1 MNNPLKNIQPFGQS
15 IWLDYIRRSFT
26 ANGGL
31 KKMIDEDGLRGVTSN
46 PAIFEEAIARSD
58 DYWETIR
65 PLAQSGQ
72 SSEEIFLALAVEDV
86 QQAADL
92 FKGVY
97 ESTNA
102 LDGYVSLEVSPS
114 LALNTEGTLTE
125 ARSSWKV
132 LNRPNVMI
140 KVPGTTEGLP
150 AIEGLISDGINVNV
164 TLLFGLERYRQVA
177 EAYIAGL
184 EKRAQRGEPLDRVAS
199 VASFFLSRID
209 SLVDPMLEK
218 VMAAGG
224 PKADLAKTLR
234 GQVAV
239 DSAKK
244 AYQIYQEVFGTD
256 RFKALAAKGAK
267 PQRLLWAS
275 TSTKNKDY
283 SDVKYVEA
291 LIGPDTVNTVPM
303 ETLDAYRDHGK
314 PANRLQ
320 DDMAGAVQRLGQLK
334 EVGID
339 LDAVTKQLEEEGIQ
353 KFIKPFNSLMAVLE
367 EKRKEGAVAV

>member
-1 MNNPLKNIQPFGQS
+1 
-15 IWLDYIRRSFT
+15 
-26 ANGGL
+26 
-31 KKMIDEDGLRGVTSN
+31 MIDEDGLRGVTSN
-46 PAIFEEAIARSD
+46 PAIFEEAIARSN
-58 DYWETIR
+58 DYWDTIR
-65 PLAQSGQ
+65 TLAQSGK
-72 SSEEIFLALAVEDV
+72 SSEEIFLAIAVEDV

-97 ESTNA
+97 ESTDA

-114 LALNTEGTLTE
+114 LALNTEGTLVE
-125 ARSSWKV
+125 ARSSWKL

-140 KVPGTTEGLP
+140 KVPGTVEGLP
-150 AIEGLISDGINVNV
+150 VIEELTSEGINVNV
-164 TLLFGLERYRQVA
+164 TLLFGLDRYRAVA
-177 EAYIAGL
+177 EAYVAGL
-184 EKRAQRGEPLDRVAS
+184 EKRAQRGEPLARIAS

-209 SLVDPMLEK
+209 SLTDPMLEK
-218 VMAAGG
+218 VIAAGG
-224 PKADLAKTLR
+224 PKAELARTML
-234 GQVAV
+234 GQVAI

-244 AYQIYQEVFGTD
+244 AYQIYQEVFSSE

-275 TSTKNKDY
+275 TSTKNKAY
-283 SDVKYVEA
+283 SVVKYVEA

-303 ETLDAYRDHGK
+303 ETLHAYRDQGN
-314 PANRLQ
+314 PASRLEEG
-320 DDMAGAVQRLGQLK
+320 MGEAVQRLAQLK

-353 KFIKPFNSLMAVLE
+353 KFIKPFDSLMNVLE

>member
-1 MNNPLKNIQPFGQS
+1 MNNPLKNIQQFGQS

-26 ANGGL
+26 ATGGL

-58 DYWETIR
+58 DYWDTIR
-65 PLAQSGQ
+65 TLAQSGK
-72 SSEEIFLALAVEDV
+72 SSEEIFLAIAVEDV

-97 ESTNA
+97 ESTDA

-125 ARSSWKV
+125 ARSSWKL

-140 KVPGTTEGLP
+140 KVPGTVEGLP

-164 TLLFGLERYRQVA
+164 TLLFGLDRYRAVA
-177 EAYIAGL
+177 EAYVAGL
-184 EKRAQRGEPLDRVAS
+184 EKRAQRGEPLDRIAS

-209 SLVDPMLEK
+209 SLTDPMLEK
-218 VMAAGG
+218 VIAAGG
-224 PKADLAKTLR
+224 PKAELARTLL

-244 AYQIYQEVFGTD
+244 AYQIYEEVFSSE
-256 RFKALAAKGAK
+256 RFKALVAKGAK

-275 TSTKNKDY
+275 TSTKNKAY

-303 ETLDAYRDHGK
+303 ETLNAYRDHGN
-314 PANRLQ
+314 PASRLEEG
-320 DDMAGAVQRLGQLK
+320 MGEAVQRLAQLK

-339 LDAVTKQLEEEGIQ
+339 LNAVTKQLEEEGIQ
-353 KFIKPFNSLMAVLE
+353 KFIKPFDSLMNVLE

>member
-1 MNNPLKNIQPFGQS
+1 MNNPLKNIASFGQS

-58 DYWETIR
+58 DYWDTIR
-65 PLAQSGQ
+65 PLAQSGK

-125 ARSSWKV
+125 ARSSWKL

-140 KVPGTTEGLP
+140 KVPGTLEGLP

-177 EAYIAGL
+177 LAYIAGL
-184 EKRAQRGEPLDRVAS
+184 EKRAQRGEPLDKVAS

-218 VMAAGG
+218 VIAAGG
-224 PKADLAKTLR
+224 PKAELAKSLL
-234 GQVAV
+234 GQVAI

-244 AYQIYQEVFGTD
+244 AYQIYQEVFGTE

-275 TSTKNKDY
+275 TSTKNKAY

-303 ETLDAYRDHGK
+303 ETLDAYRDHGS
-314 PANRLQ
+314 PVNRLQ
-320 DDMAGAVQRLGQLK
+320 DDMSGAVQRLGQLK

-353 KFIKPFNSLMAVLE
+353 KFIKPFDSLMTVLE
-367 EKRKEGAVAV
+367 GKRKEGAVAV

>member
-1 MNNPLKNIQPFGQS
+1 MNNPLKSIQPFGQS

-58 DYWETIR
+58 DYWDTIR

-140 KVPGTTEGLP
+140 KVPGTVEGLP

-224 PKADLAKTLR
+224 PKADLAKSLR

-303 ETLDAYRDHGK
+303 ETLDAYRDHGQ

-320 DDMAGAVQRLGQLK
+320 EGMAEAVSRLGQLK

>member
-1 MNNPLKNIQPFGQS
+1 MNNPLKNIQQFGQS

-26 ANGGL
+26 ATGGL

-46 PAIFEEAIARSD
+46 PAIFEEAIARSN
-58 DYWETIR
+58 DYWDTIR
-65 PLAQSGQ
+65 TLAQSGK
-72 SSEEIFLALAVEDV
+72 SSEEIFLAIAVEDV

-97 ESTNA
+97 ESTDA

-114 LALNTEGTLTE
+114 LALNTEGTLVE
-125 ARSSWKV
+125 ARSSWKL

-140 KVPGTTEGLP
+140 KVPGTVEGLP
-150 AIEGLISDGINVNV
+150 VIEELTSEGINVNV
-164 TLLFGLERYRQVA
+164 TLLFGLDRYRAVA
-177 EAYIAGL
+177 EAYVAGL
-184 EKRAQRGEPLDRVAS
+184 EKRAQRGEPLARIAS

-209 SLVDPMLEK
+209 SLTDPMLEK
-218 VMAAGG
+218 VIAAGG
-224 PKADLAKTLR
+224 PKAELARTML
-234 GQVAV
+234 GQVAI

-244 AYQIYQEVFGTD
+244 AYQIYQEVFSSE

-275 TSTKNKDY
+275 TSTKNKAY
-283 SDVKYVEA
+283 SVVKYVEA

-303 ETLDAYRDHGK
+303 ETLHAYRDQGN
-314 PANRLQ
+314 PASRLEEG
-320 DDMAGAVQRLGQLK
+320 MGEAVQRLAQLK

-353 KFIKPFNSLMAVLE
+353 KFIKPFDSLMNVLE

>member
-1 MNNPLKNIQPFGQS
+1 MNNPLKNIASFGQS

-58 DYWETIR
+58 DYWDTIR
-65 PLAQSGQ
+65 TLAKSGKP
-72 SSEEIFLALAVEDV
+72 SEEIFLAIAVEDV

-125 ARSSWKV
+125 ARSSWKL

-140 KVPGTTEGLP
+140 KVPGTVEGLP

-177 EAYIAGL
+177 LAYIAGL
-184 EKRAQRGEPLDRVAS
+184 EKRAGRGEPLDKVAS

-218 VMAAGG
+218 AAAAGG
-224 PKADLAKTLR
+224 PKADLAKSLL
-234 GQVAV
+234 GQVAI

-244 AYQIYQEVFGTD
+244 AYQIYQEVFGSE

-275 TSTKNKDY
+275 TSTKNKAY

-303 ETLDAYRDHGK
+303 ETLDAYRDHGQ

-353 KFIKPFNSLMAVLE
+353 KFIKPFDSLMTVLE
-367 EKRKEGAVAV
+367 GKRKEGAVAV

>member
-1 MNNPLKNIQPFGQS
+1 MNNPLKNIASFGQS

-31 KKMIDEDGLRGVTSN
+31 QKMIDEDGLRGVTSN

-58 DYWETIR
+58 DYWDTIR

-97 ESTNA
+97 QSTNA

-125 ARSSWKV
+125 ARSSWKL

-177 EAYIAGL
+177 LAYVAGL
-184 EKRAQRGEPLDRVAS
+184 EKRAGRGEPLEKVAS

-218 VMAAGG
+218 VIAAGG
-224 PKADLAKTLR
+224 PKADLAKSLR

-244 AYQIYQEVFGTD
+244 AYQIYQEVFGSE

-303 ETLDAYRDHGK
+303 ETLDAYRDHGQ

-353 KFIKPFNSLMAVLE
+353 KFIKPFDSLMTVLE

>member
-1 MNNPLKNIQPFGQS
+1 MNNPLKNIASHGQS

-58 DYWETIR
+58 DYWDTIR
-65 PLAQSGQ
+65 TLAKSGK

-97 ESTNA
+97 QSTNA

-114 LALNTEGTLTE
+114 LALNTQGTLTE
-125 ARSSWKV
+125 ARSSWKL

-140 KVPGTTEGLP
+140 KVPGTVEGLP

-177 EAYIAGL
+177 LAYIAGL
-184 EKRAQRGEPLDRVAS
+184 EKRAGRGEPLDKVAS

-218 VMAAGG
+218 VIAAGG
-224 PKADLAKTLR
+224 PKADLAKSLL
-234 GQVAV
+234 GQVAI

-244 AYQIYQEVFGTD
+244 SYQIYQEVFGSE

-275 TSTKNKDY
+275 TSTKNKAY

-303 ETLDAYRDHGK
+303 ETLDAYRDHGN

-320 DDMAGAVQRLGQLK
+320 DDMAGAVQRLGQLR

-339 LDAVTKQLEEEGIQ
+339 LDAVTKELEEEGIQ
-353 KFIKPFNSLMAVLE
+353 KFINHLYSLMNVLE
-367 EKRKEGAVAV
+367 GKLK

>member
-1 MNNPLKNIQPFGQS
+1 MNNPLKSIQPFGQS
-15 IWLDYIRRSFT
+15 IWLDYIRRSFII
-26 ANGGL
+26 NGGL

-58 DYWETIR
+58 DYWDTIR
-65 PLAQSGQ
+65 TLAQSGQ

-125 ARSSWKV
+125 ARSSWKL

-140 KVPGTTEGLP
+140 KVPGTVEGLP

-177 EAYIAGL
+177 QAYVAGL

-209 SLVDPMLEK
+209 SLVDPMIEK

-244 AYQIYQEVFGTD
+244 AYQIYQEVFGSD

-314 PANRLQ
+314 PADRLQ
-320 DDMAGAVQRLGQLK
+320 EDMDGAVRRLGQLR

-339 LDAVTKQLEEEGIQ
+339 LGAVTRQLEEEGIQ